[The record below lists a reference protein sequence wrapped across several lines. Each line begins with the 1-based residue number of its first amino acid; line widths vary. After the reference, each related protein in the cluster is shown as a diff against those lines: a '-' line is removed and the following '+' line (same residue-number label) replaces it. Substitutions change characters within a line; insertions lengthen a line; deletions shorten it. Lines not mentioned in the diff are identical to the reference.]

1 LQVAA
6 AVQWAAAKLLLLPT
20 LACMLLDLSL
30 FCPFLFL
37 SYSKLIF
44 LKKQLK
50 E

>member
-37 SYSKLIF
+37 SYSKLIL